1 MFQLFHRNFL
11 RICWDLRALFLA
23 GLGWFMV
30 GGIIISWVEKMPF
43 SEAIYFAFITGLTVG
58 YGDIAPNTNI
68 GRITAVL
75 LAIVGIMLS
84 GLIVAACV
92 QAVKIAWEQT
102 HTTHSGK

>member
-1 MFQLFHRNFL
+1 MFSLFHRNFR
-11 RICWDLRALFLA
+11 RICWELRALFLA
-23 GLGWFMV
+23 GLGWFVV
-30 GGIIISWVEKMPF
+30 GGIIISLVEKMRFPD
-43 SEAIYFAFITGLTVG
+43 ALYFAFITGLTVG
-58 YGDIAPNTNI
+58 YGDISPNTII

-102 HTTHSGK
+102 QEVHSGK